1 MKSNRLDTKTILI
14 YSVSLLLILL
24 IGLLSASF
32 PTYILAGML
41 IFSACMGWVWWS
53 KRHLLDAFVITLFI
67 VVLVS
72 SRLEVRILSLGGA
85 ADRGFISLADP
96 LWLGLIISFLLRKTK
111 IRFPWSAL
119 GVLPYITFAIVLPII
134 GIIGEFPFSYMTP
147 AMRIFQWAS
156 FGYMTYIIGKEYGI
170 QIVFR
175 RISSVMLWA
184 SIIHFL
190 YASIQYMA
198 STGFISRTFLWL
210 DQVYAVSHETS
221 WFYFPRLTGLFVNPN
236 SYGNFCSLAALFAI
250 ALLVVRPSWAS
261 STFLSISLITSIAGI
276 LMSGSRSGILAFF
289 VGSLVIFFIALQRVS
304 KFLSLVKIVS
314 ILCFIAIISF
324 VLLPVVPYGEII
336 FTRFE
341 RILSIIEK
349 GIIVESNALIRVE
362 MWKEACNIYTTYY
375 PFGTGVPPSYAF
387 GMAIDSYYVVTLTQG
402 GPLFTLAFLI
412 MLATVAGAGYT
423 CWRLSQPTLQALGLT
438 TLGFTSSMAVGSL
451 FCSPPLQSFLIISFW
466 SLTGLVFIGKR
477 CICNQ

>member
-1 MKSNRLDTKTILI
+1 MKSNRLGTKNILI
-14 YSVSLLLILL
+14 YSASLLLALL
-24 IGLLSASF
+24 IGLLNAFFS
-32 PTYILAGML
+32 TYILADVL
-41 IFSACMGWVWWS
+41 IFSAFVGWVCWS
-53 KRHLLDAFVITLFI
+53 KRHLLSAFVTTLFI

-96 LWLGLIISFLLRKTK
+96 LWLGLIISFMLRKTK
-111 IRFPWSAL
+111 IGFPRSAL
-119 GVLPYITFAIVLPII
+119 GVVPYITFAIVLPIA

-156 FGYMTYIIGKEYGI
+156 FGYMTYIIGKEYGV
-170 QIVFR
+170 QTVFR
-175 RISSVMLWA
+175 RISSVILWA
-184 SIIHFL
+184 SIFHFL
-190 YASIQYMA
+190 YASIQYIA
-198 STGFISRTFLWL
+198 SAGFISRTFLWL
-210 DQVYAVSHETS
+210 DQVYAASHETS

-236 SYGNFCSLAALFAI
+236 SYGNFCSLAAFFAI
-250 ALLVVRPSWAS
+250 ALLIIRPPWAS
-261 STFLSISLITSIAGI
+261 SIFLSISLITSIAGI

-289 VGSLVIFFIALQRVS
+289 AGSLMISFIVLQRVS

-314 ILCFIAIISF
+314 ILCLFVIIF
-324 VLLPVVPYGEII
+324 FLLLPVVPYGEII

-349 GIIVESNALIRVE
+349 GIMVESNALIRVE

-387 GMAIDSYYVVTLTQG
+387 DMAIDSYYVVTFTQG

-412 MLATVAGAGYT
+412 MLATVAGAGYA
-423 CWRLSQPTLQALGLT
+423 CWRLSQSTLQALGLT
-438 TLGFTSSMAVGSL
+438 ILGFTSSMAVGSL
-451 FCSPPLQSFLIISFW
+451 FLSPPLQSFLIIPFW
-466 SLTGLVFIGKR
+466 SLAGLVFIGKR
-477 CICNQ
+477 YICNQ